1 MKTIQTNETWEEFKL
16 LCVWHDKSTQC
27 ETCSR
32 ANELHSH
39 FVCAEHLCPRIKETL
54 SHI

>member
-1 MKTIQTNETWEEFKL
+1 MKTIQTNETWEEFKS
-16 LCVWHDKSTQC
+16 LCLWHDKSTYC

-32 ANELHSH
+32 GKFNAD
-39 FVCAEHLCPRIKETL
+39 FICAERLCPRIKETL